1 MQITNIKESIL
12 LESLYNLLKDIR
24 KVVNYEKINPIYDED
39 NVIINKESK
48 EVIISDV
55 HKSSF
60 NNSKLTKYSKI
71 ISYKL
76 CDNGIDEDVVVNIT
90 LGLDFNKRLELDNKN
105 EYTNKIRQLL
115 NIMICDDS
123 DIAKCQKVVDFYLKD
138 K

>member
-1 MQITNIKESIL
+1 MQIINNKESVL
-12 LESLYNLLKDIR
+12 LESLYNLLKDMR
-24 KVVNYEKINPIYDED
+24 KVINYEKFNHIYDED
-39 NVIINKESK
+39 NVIINEKDKE
-48 EVIISDV
+48 IILSNV
-55 HKSSF
+55 RKTSN
-60 NNSKLTKYSKI
+60 NNSKINEYSKI

>member
-1 MQITNIKESIL
+1 MQIINNKESVL
-12 LESLYNLLKDIR
+12 LESLYNLLKDMR
-24 KVVNYEKINPIYDED
+24 KVINYEKINPIYDED

-60 NNSKLTKYSKI
+60 DNGELTKYSKI

>member
-1 MQITNIKESIL
+1 MDIYIFI
-12 LESLYNLLKDIR
+12 ESLYNLLNDIR
-24 KVVNYEKINPIYDED
+24 KVINLKKSSPIYDED
-39 NVIINKESK
+39 NIIINEKSK
-48 EVIISDV
+48 EIIISNV
-55 HKSSF
+55 GKSSI
-60 NNSKLTKYSKI
+60 NNDKLTEYSKI

>member
-39 NVIINKESK
+39 NVIINEKDK
-48 EVIISDV
+48 EVIISNV
-55 HKSSF
+55 GKSSI
-60 NNSKLTKYSKI
+60 NNGKLTEYSKI

-105 EYTNKIRQLL
+105 EYTNKIHQLL
-115 NIMICDDS
+115 KIMVCDDS

>member
-1 MQITNIKESIL
+1 MQIINNKESVL
-12 LESLYNLLKDIR
+12 LESLYNLLKDMR
-24 KVVNYEKINPIYDED
+24 KVINYEKINPIYDED

-60 NNSKLTKYSKI
+60 DNGKLTKYSKI

>member
-1 MQITNIKESIL
+1 MQITNNKESVL
-12 LESLYNLLKDIR
+12 LESLYNLLKDMR
-24 KVVNYEKINPIYDED
+24 KVINYEKINPIYDED

-60 NNSKLTKYSKI
+60 DNGKLTKYSKI